1 MNNSSN
7 NPNQPSGEDL
17 KDAALQRHHLRRP
30 ALIRATQRSLL
41 TEALARGPVT
51 IEDAR
56 DAVEVPEG
64 FNPKAFG
71 SVPGTLARS
80 GIIRRVGYVTAQ
92 RRAAHARPVSL
103 WELAD
108 RDAARAW
115 LATHPELADDTAS
128 N

>member
-1 MNNSSN
+1 MTIATNI
-7 NPNQPSGEDL
+7 PNAPTGEEL
-17 KDAALQRHHLRRP
+17 KADALDRHHLRRP
-30 ALIRATQRSLL
+30 ALIRSTQRALL
-41 TEALARGPVT
+41 TCLMDGGTAT

-71 SVPGTLARS
+71 SVPGTLARA
-80 GIIRRVGYVTAQ
+80 GVIRRAAYVTAQ
-92 RRAAHARPVSL
+92 RPAAHARPLSL

-108 RDAARAW
+108 RDAAMAW
-115 LATHPELADDTAS
+115 LATHPELSDEPST

>member
-1 MNNSSN
+1 MTSATNTP
-7 NPNQPSGEDL
+7 NPATGEEL
-17 KDAALQRHHLRRP
+17 KADALERHHLRRP
-30 ALIRATQRSLL
+30 ALIRDAQRALL
-41 TEALARGPVT
+41 NCLMDGGTAT

-71 SVPGTLARS
+71 SVPGTLARA
-80 GIIRRVGYVTAQ
+80 GVIRRAAYVTAQ
-92 RRAAHARPVSL
+92 RPAAHARPLSL

-108 RDAARAW
+108 RDAALAW
-115 LATHPELADDTAS
+115 LATHPELPDDTAS

>member
-1 MNNSSN
+1 MNDRTHSS
-7 NPNQPSGEDL
+7 PPTGEDL
-17 KDAALQRHHLRRP
+17 KDAALERHHLRRP
-30 ALIRATQRSLL
+30 ALIRAAQRTLL
-41 TEALARGPVT
+41 TEALARGTAT

-56 DAVEVPEG
+56 DGVEVPEG
-64 FNPKAFG
+64 FNPKALG

-92 RRAAHARPVSL
+92 RPAAHARPLSL

-108 RDAARAW
+108 PDAARAW
-115 LATHPELADDTAS
+115 LATHPELPDEPST